1 MIVWGKAPFLFNV
14 MTSCQAPDFQLD
26 WAVFKHK
33 VFSEHPI
40 FWSNVYGGR
49 KVKGNS
55 SMPKTIH
62 ITIHIT
68 KWWTVSLTQV
78 RHLKLWRNVTLE
90 VESLHLKA
98 KQPGGAST
106 TIESNAISAVFAC
119 FWQKHFQKESINPY
133 HPTGLLPTF
142 LSTAIEK
149 PQKKRIWRNTKN
161 IRYPR
166 TFQFHHS
173 SSINDLQ
180 WQKYSTMCP

>member
-1 MIVWGKAPFLFNV
+1 

-40 FWSNVYGGR
+40 FWSNVFGGR

-62 ITIHIT
+62 IT
-68 KWWTVSLTQV
+68 KWWTDSLTQV
-78 RHLKLWRNVTLE
+78 RHLKLWHNVTLE

-119 FWQKHFQKESINPY
+119 FWQKHFQKKSINPY

-149 PQKKRIWRNTKN
+149 PQKKRIWRNYKKHKVSKN
-161 IRYPR
+161 VPV
-166 TFQFHHS
+166 S
-173 SSINDLQ
+173 SFQ
-180 WQKYSTMCP
+180 WQNWSTVPCAHKNWWHARNKIA

>member
-1 MIVWGKAPFLFNV
+1 

-26 WAVFKHK
+26 WAVFECN
-33 VFSEHPI
+33 VFSKHPI
-40 FWSNVYGGR
+40 FGGLMCLGGGG
-49 KVKGNS
+49 VKGNS

-62 ITIHIT
+62 ITIRIA

-78 RHLKLWRNVTLE
+78 RHHKLWQNVTLE
-90 VESLHLKA
+90 VEAPRLKA

-106 TIESNAISAVFAC
+106 TIASNANIAVFAC
-119 FWQKHFQKESINPY
+119 FWQKYFQKESINSY
-133 HPTGLLPTF
+133 HPTGLSPTF

-149 PQKKRIWRNTKN
+149 PQKKENRILRNTKN
-161 IRYPR
+161 KRYSR

-173 SSINDLQ
+173 SSRVDSQ